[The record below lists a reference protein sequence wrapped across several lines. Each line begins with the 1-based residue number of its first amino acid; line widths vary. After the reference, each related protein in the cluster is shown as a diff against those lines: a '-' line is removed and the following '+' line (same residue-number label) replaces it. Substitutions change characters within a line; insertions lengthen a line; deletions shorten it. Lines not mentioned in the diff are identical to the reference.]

1 MVVSKLGAFAKRV
14 SKKRKQSR
22 LRLSRVASSSGGPG
36 NITKANLARNIAR
49 FGTGQ
54 YCFFREQVNSTLPT
68 ISGVNSGFGPT
79 FYGTCINVPISWIQT
94 YDSTTSATDTQ
105 LPTVTETWREF
116 HMIIGS
122 LNLNVPTIIHVWMV
136 KMTPAGQSYF
146 GANAFSGG
154 LFNIN
159 ETHTGAFGN
168 VSLNPEFFYVLH
180 GKRFTLGKETAG
192 SIGFPQDTNTI
203 VERQRLYT
211 HKCNP
216 KVTYK
221 DPIRGWTN
229 LTENEVP
236 RQNRTYILVAATS
249 LYNTESAVNAVNVT
263 WQCIHKVV
271 H

>member
-1 MVVSKLGAFAKRV
+1 MAVPKLGKFAKNTA
-14 SKKRKQSR
+14 KKRRQSR
-22 LRLSRVASSSGGPG
+22 LRLARVASSSGGHG
-36 NITKANLARNIAR
+36 NITKQNLARNIAR

-54 YCFFREQVNSTLPT
+54 FMFFREQYNTTIPS
-68 ISGVNSGFGPT
+68 ISGVNSSFGPT
-79 FYGTCINVPISWIQT
+79 FYGTCINVPVSWIQT
-94 YDSTTSATDTQ
+94 YDATTSATDTQ

-116 HMIIGS
+116 HAVIGS
-122 LNLNVPTIIHVWMV
+122 LNLTVPTIVHVFMI

-146 GANAFSGG
+146 GANAFSGS
-154 LFNIN
+154 LFNLN

-168 VSLNPEFFYVLH
+168 VSLNPEFFYILH
-180 GKRFTLGKETAG
+180 QKRFTLGKETAG
-192 SIGFPQDTNTI
+192 SSGFPQDTMTI

-216 KVTYK
+216 KVSYK

-236 RQNRTYILVAATS
+236 RHNRTYILMAATS
-249 LYNTESAVNAVNVT
+249 LYNTETALNAVNVT